1 MMMATRGCG
10 PRKAGF
16 VVRILPSRKN
26 KSCCEAR
33 IALRVLGWTSV
44 AVGVAAVGLYVGREL
59 RSRYKFNHRTPTDF
73 YVHAGDESPAEFG
86 MGI

>member
-1 MMMATRGCG
+1 MN
-10 PRKAGF
+10 
-16 VVRILPSRKN
+16 ILPCSSES
-26 KSCCEAR
+26 KSCNESR

-59 RSRYKFNHRTPTDF
+59 RALYQFNHRTPTDF
-73 YVHAGDESPAEFG
+73 YSHAGDQSPAEFG